1 MAIETKRC
9 GIAQGFGA
17 TRSFGRR
24 EDGQTNGQKGSYFN
38 VMTFDSKNLQSFT
51 VYTSFSSSQWGFSG
65 PMKQTVE
72 IESGQLARDR
82 PVGYVQGQPNS

>member
-17 TRSFGRR
+17 TPSFGRR

-38 VMTFDSKNLQSFT
+38 VMTFDSKNL
-51 VYTSFSSSQWGFSG
+51 
-65 PMKQTVE
+65 
-72 IESGQLARDR
+72 
-82 PVGYVQGQPNS
+82 

>member
-1 MAIETKRC
+1 MVIETKGC

-38 VMTFDSKNLQSFT
+38 VMTFDSKNL
-51 VYTSFSSSQWGFSG
+51 
-65 PMKQTVE
+65 
-72 IESGQLARDR
+72 
-82 PVGYVQGQPNS
+82 